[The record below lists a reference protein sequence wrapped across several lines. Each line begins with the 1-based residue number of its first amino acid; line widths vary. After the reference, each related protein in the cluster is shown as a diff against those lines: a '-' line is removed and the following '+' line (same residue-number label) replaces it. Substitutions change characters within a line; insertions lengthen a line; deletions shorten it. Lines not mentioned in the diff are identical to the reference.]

1 MNFSLKRRIQVA
13 FMCSFIIVLV
23 MGLSSFYFLDKL
35 NDDIQDKMAS
45 LNVESSLSDALRTST
60 LDILKIQRNFTN
72 MKATDSD
79 VKNLQNTLSTLSSQL
94 TRMSTVYK
102 KSEMKETITQT
113 SIIVKKFTDFVEK
126 SDNLNQNEN
135 PLVVDTIRDYSDDI
149 LNSYSNIVDKKFNIA
164 QEKEAQ
170 IRTRVKQTKNHM
182 LWTLLLTALGTL
194 LISLIIPQR
203 VSLPFRKISEA
214 IRELQEC
221 NFDVS
226 IYYKQDDEIG
236 ALSKDIN
243 KMIRNLKRFEELR
256 ADRISVELRKFDI
269 LANLVKKNVIVSNAE
284 GELVYL
290 NNSLYSL
297 LNIKSDD
304 VLQKNIKETILPE
317 SVKNVY
323 EIALKRK
330 TKIENEEVEFI
341 TKKIVD
347 DELKEDEFKGFAN
360 IIPIRG
366 KESVLDYYIMI
377 ISKEMFT

>member
-35 NDDIQDKMAS
+35 NDDIQNKMAS

-60 LDILKIQRNFTN
+60 LDILKIQRNFSN
-72 MKATDSD
+72 KKATNSD
-79 VKNLQNTLSTLSSQL
+79 IKRLQNTLENLSSQL
-94 TRMSTVYK
+94 KRMGSVYK
-102 KSEMKETITQT
+102 KSEMKESITQKA
-113 SIIVKKFTDFVEK
+113 IIVKKFTDFITK
-126 SDNLNQNEN
+126 SDNLNQNTN
-135 PLVVDTIRDYSDDI
+135 PLVIETIRDYSDEV
-149 LNSYSNIVDKKFNIA
+149 LNSYSDIVDKKFNIV
-164 QEKEAQ
+164 QEKEVQ

-214 IRELQEC
+214 IRELQEG

-226 IYYKQDDEIG
+226 IYYKQNDEIG
-236 ALSKDIN
+236 ELSKDIN
-243 KMIRNLKRFEELR
+243 KMIANLKRFEELR
-256 ADRISVELRKFDI
+256 TDRILVELRKFDI
-269 LANLVKKNVIVSNAE
+269 LANLVKKNVIVANAE

-330 TKIENEEVEFI
+330 TKIENEEVEFS
-341 TKKIVD
+341 TKRIVD
-347 DELKEDEFKGFAN
+347 DELKEGEFKGFAN

-366 KESVLDYYIMI
+366 KESLLDYYIMI